1 MTKWYDRI
9 GNTIEMNISNQW
21 IKGKVINGYRTHDGF
36 INMETE
42 DGKKCWCGSSG
53 EGVHFRKCDDSN
65 GDLISNADR
74 IRQMTDEELAELL
87 LKVNTAYA
95 EPCMVSGGDCK
106 YEDYP
111 THDKG
116 CKDCFLEY
124 LRKEVEG

>member
-1 MTKWYDRI
+1 MDR
-9 GNTIEMNISNQW
+9 QC
-21 IKGKVINGYRTHDGF
+21 K
-36 INMETE
+36 
-42 DGKKCWCGSSG
+42 CGSFDFFTQKQG
-53 EGVHFRKCDDSN
+53 SN
-65 GDLISNADR
+65 TGLYCSICGKWQKWLNKDEVRLFENNRVFKKKNTKPITNAER
-74 IRQMTDEELAELL
+74 IRKMTDEELAEFL

-124 LRKEVEG
+124 LRKEVEEKDE